1 MSRRAR
7 PAAPVFD
14 AITIEGALIAP
25 AMLAKIAA
33 SQADGQTD
41 ASYHVPKG
49 LTLRD
54 EIARYF
60 RIGQAQFRDFANL
73 DQPSTTAT
81 KAFVESL
88 LGDVFGFAD
97 FGTPASREHGGRMLT
112 VTSRALS
119 GRAPIVATK
128 PSNDLDRAAPELAL
142 DGRRRSPALALQ
154 DWLNASDEALRGL
167 CCNGERLR
175 LMRVNTSLT
184 RPAYIEA
191 DLRQIFEADG
201 FADFAALWLLI
212 HASRF
217 GAAGAPT
224 TDCALERWRETASK
238 EGLAAR
244 DRLRDGVEEALKAL
258 GNGFLNENPVLR
270 ERVVGGNSR
279 SATSSASCCGS
290 SIA

>member
-1 MSRRAR
+1 M
-7 PAAPVFD
+7 
-14 AITIEGALIAP
+14 
-25 AMLAKIAA
+25 
-33 SQADGQTD
+33 
-41 ASYHVPKG
+41 
-49 LTLRD
+49 
-54 EIARYF
+54 
-60 RIGQAQFRDFANL
+60 
-73 DQPSTTAT
+73 
-81 KAFVESL
+81 
-88 LGDVFGFAD
+88 
-97 FGTPASREHGGRMLT
+97 
-112 VTSRALS
+112 
-119 GRAPIVATK
+119 TK
-128 PSNDLDRAAPELAL
+128 PVNDLDHAAPELSL
-142 DGRRRSPALALQ
+142 EGRRRSPALVLQ
-154 DWLNASDEALRGL
+154 DWLNASDEALWGL

-175 LMRVNTSLT
+175 LMRANASLT

-201 FADFAALWLLI
+201 FADFAALWLLV